1 MPRKLKR
8 KRNYKKRQTIPL
20 FQSLYPKQ
28 TIAKLKYVE
37 EVTIDATIAL
47 AAHVFS
53 ANGLYDPS
61 ITTAG
66 HQPLNFDQL
75 MSKFDH
81 YKVIGSKITVQFAEN
96 ANNTPAYCT
105 IHLTDNGNS
114 YLSYSN
120 VNHMIESS
128 NNDVG
133 IVGFIYGNE
142 AKMSKLTETF
152 SAKKFF
158 GTDRVDQSTL
168 LGSASANP
176 SEQAYFE
183 VICAPINGVD
193 PSAQNLL
200 CTVEYTAIFSEPN
213 IIAQS

>member
-1 MPRKLKR
+1 MPPRRKARKPRRKR
-8 KRNYKKRQTIPL
+8 KMLPLYQTL
-20 FQSLYPKQ
+20 FPKE
-28 TIAKLKYVE
+28 TVAKLKYVE
-37 EVTIDATIAL
+37 EVTIDATTAL

-61 ITTAG
+61 ITTVG

-75 MSKFDH
+75 MAKFDH
-81 YKVIGSKITVQFAEN
+81 YKVIGSKITIQFAEN

-105 IHLTDNGNS
+105 VHLTDNGTS

-120 VNHMIESS
+120 VNHLFESS
-128 NNDVG
+128 NQKIG
-133 IVGFIYGNE
+133 IVGMIYDN
-142 AKMSKLTETF
+142 KMDMGKMTKTF

-158 GTDRVDQSTL
+158 GADRVDQSTL
-168 LGSASANP
+168 IGSSSANP
-176 SEQAYFE
+176 SEQAYYE

-200 CTVEYTAIFSEPN
+200 CSIEYTAIFSEPN
-213 IIAQS
+213 IVAQS